1 MNNITKGNRIKSRRR
16 ELRLTQAQLA
26 QIVGVSLMTIVR
38 WEKGERTP
46 DSAIMP
52 RLAEALNTS
61 VAYLMGLDNNNA
73 MARQK
78 QELLTLA
85 TGIANEDIDL
95 KAPITAGMDNNNIII
110 TDWGAKRTYSFPNND
125 EGRKSL
131 SQFIICSAGLM
142 NPVVSNNITGDNN
155 SDIKQGVV
163 NN

>member
-1 MNNITKGNRIKSRRR
+1 
-16 ELRLTQAQLA
+16 
-26 QIVGVSLMTIVR
+26 MTIRR
-38 WEKGERTP
+38 WEWNERNP
-46 DSAIMP
+46 DISIMP

-142 NPVVSNNITGDNN
+142 NPVVSNSITGDNN
-155 SDIKQGVV
+155 NDIKQGVV